1 MVLFRHTSHL
11 GLAHSREGISA
22 LALAA
27 KGRERWSV
35 EALWHLPWK
44 QEGVRGRE
52 ERLQAAREWMAQ
64 EKLSRR
70 GNALCLLPQPQAT
83 TVISDF
89 PPIREKEKLAQ
100 VVSYQTGQLSGLS
113 GVSLVNAF
121 CPVAPLPGQ
130 TNPQLVAVTREGPL
144 EDWCLFYQEGGLSLQ
159 GMTPG
164 GVALYN
170 ALALLQ
176 PKALNHPGL
185 QMVLDWDGEEDYAT
199 LLILS
204 PGALPFMGMLE
215 SPSQAPEELARQ
227 LQGALRSW
235 RATQVG
241 EAALTAWDRLWF
253 SGEAAARGEVT
264 SQLANQLQL
273 SVEPLG
279 LPQADCPHPGGGTP
293 LGEVLPAMTIPFG
306 LAAQS
311 AGLAPLPITLLPSR
325 LAWQKQRM
333 REFPFLVLAA
343 LLLIAFLGWLFLDA
357 LAKGKRQEEI
367 LHQEELLL
375 DECLAT
381 APKLHDA
388 RQELLHHQKR
398 LLPVAE
404 ASLRTRR
411 FVQSIRAWDQ
421 SRPVPRE
428 GTWCIYLADEFSFA
442 EDNASRNGT
451 SSSSPAP
458 ASRRGDSS
466 LLRPITE
473 KSVLR
478 QEDTVS
484 SSPASSLPP
493 MPTTATPVSS
503 LPLLTRMYAGGI
515 LPAASSAR
523 YQAVKEF
530 QGELNRSRVFT
541 NVDDYTDFLSE
552 EFLGTYFA
560 PWTSFLGTYRNVLK
574 RDHTL
579 FLLQLP
585 FLEFPVSLPQTAPR
599 PQS

>member
-1 MVLFRHTSHL
+1 MALFSPSSHL

-27 KGRERWSV
+27 RGGGRWSV
-35 EALWHLPWK
+35 EALWHLPWR

-52 ERLQAAREWMAQ
+52 EQLQAAREWIAQ

-70 GNALCLLPQPQAT
+70 GDALCLLPQPQAT

-89 PPIREKEKLAQ
+89 PPIREQEKLAQ

-144 EDWCLFYQEGGLSLQ
+144 EDWCLFYQESELALQ

-176 PKALNHPGL
+176 PGALARPGL

-204 PGALPFMGMLE
+204 QGALPFLGVLD
-215 SPSQAPEELARQ
+215 SPSSQPAELAQQ

-241 EAALTAWDRLWF
+241 DGALTVWDRLWF
-253 SGEAAARGEVT
+253 SGEAAAREG
-264 SQLANQLQL
+264 LADSLADL
-273 SVEPLG
+273 LKISVEPLG
-279 LPQADCPHPGGGTP
+279 LPQASCPHQGGGTAI
-293 LGEVLPAMTIPFG
+293 GGVLPAMALPFG

-311 AGLAPLPITLLPSR
+311 AGLAPLPITLLPTR
-325 LAWQKQRM
+325 LAWQKKRT
-333 REFPFLVLAA
+333 REFPFLALAA
-343 LLLIAFLGWLFLDA
+343 ILLTAFLSWLFVDA
-357 LAKGKRQEEI
+357 IARVQREEGEVQQEEK
-367 LHQEELLL
+367 LL

-381 APKLHDA
+381 APELHDA

-442 EDNASRNGT
+442 EDNAPRAG
-451 SSSSPAP
+451 SSPAP
-458 ASRRGDSS
+458 SSRRSEPS
-466 LLRPITE
+466 PLRPAAE
-473 KSVLR
+473 KVLLR
-478 QEDTVS
+478 QEDTGASPAAS
-484 SSPASSLPP
+484 SSPAP
-493 MPTTATPVSS
+493 MPTTATPVST

-515 LPAASSAR
+515 LPAAASAR
-523 YQAVKEF
+523 FQAVKEF
-530 QGELNRSRVFT
+530 QGELNRSQVFT

-552 EFLGTYFA
+552 EFLTNHFA
-560 PWTSFLGTYRNVLK
+560 PWSSFLGTYRNMLK
-574 RDHTL
+574 RDYTL

-585 FLEFPVSLPQTAPR
+585 FLEFPVSLPQSAPR
-599 PQS
+599 PRS